1 MSTAAVFAGQGAQF
15 VGMGK
20 DLAEAFPAVKALY
33 ERANGVLGYDIAG
46 LCFDGPAEELTKSNN
61 CQPAIFVTSVACC
74 TALHER
80 LGDAL
85 SFDAVAGLSLGEWTA
100 LFAAGVVDFE
110 TTLKILEARG
120 RFMQE
125 ACEETAGG
133 MVSVMGLKP
142 EQLQEVCTRT
152 GVTIANLN
160 SSKQTV
166 LSGTKDGIAAAET
179 VANELGAMRTVVL
192 NVAGAFHSPLMRSA
206 REKLAGVLADVTF
219 STPNRTVLSNFTGQP
234 HTEPDA
240 IREAMLGQVTDSV
253 RWCDCIEWCGANRI
267 SAYVELGPGKVLSGL
282 IKRIDRK
289 AGLCNVQDAETLDR
303 TVGVLQG

>member
-166 LSGTKDGIAAAET
+166 LSGTKDGIAAAARMADDT
-179 VANELGAMRTVVL
+179 DTAWWDKTQVAGLHCSKNDIQIRHVGTKRVSRKLIELGEIPGVV
-192 NVAGAFHSPLMRSA
+192 
-206 REKLAGVLADVTF
+206 
-219 STPNRTVLSNFTGQP
+219 
-234 HTEPDA
+234 DA
-240 IREAMLGQVTDSV
+240 ATAQVE
-253 RWCDCIEWCGANRI
+253 RHYGH
-267 SAYVELGPGKVLSGL
+267 PGSS
-282 IKRIDRK
+282 
-289 AGLCNVQDAETLDR
+289 
-303 TVGVLQG
+303 